1 MQQKYT
7 NGQINQCCLAYENGT
22 PATIICAQF
31 NIPRSTF
38 YAWIKHRENALNQ
51 KQSQLSLRNFE
62 ILKRRISRLETIIEI
77 LQSIDCN
84 ANSPLEVKLCT
95 LEKLYG
101 KYSVHIICEALQVA
115 RGTFY
120 NHILRNKRE
129 NTWYAKRK
137 EDLRIKIQQIYDDS
151 RQIYGAGKITAVLKD
166 NGESVSEHMVRLL
179 MRDMGLISIRDG
191 AKDFYDKEKMR
202 HKNYLN
208 QQFNVSRPNE
218 VWVSDVTYF
227 RLHEKNYYI
236 CVVLDL
242 YARRIVAYNIG
253 KNNSTH
259 LVRSTVKIAYETRQ
273 PTLPLLFHSD
283 RGGPYRS
290 KTMYDYLQKIN
301 VKQSFSRAYVPYD
314 NSVVESFFSSLKR
327 EELYRT
333 KYRSENEFRTAVDN
347 YITFYNLK
355 RPHAKNQYKT
365 PETKEIEYFRKQA
378 ESNETNNK
386 K

>member
-7 NGQINQCCLAYENGT
+7 EEQINQCCLAYENGT
-22 PATIICAQF
+22 PATTICAQF

-38 YAWIKHRENALNQ
+38 YAWIKRRENALNQ
-51 KQSQLSLRNFE
+51 KQLQISPKNFS
-62 ILKRRISRLETIIEI
+62 ILKCRVSRLETIIEI

-84 ANSPLEVKLCT
+84 ANSPLDIKLSA

-101 KYSVHIICEALQVA
+101 KYSVHVICDALKVA

-120 NHILRNKRE
+120 NHIFRNKRE

-151 RQIYGAGKITAVLKD
+151 RQIYGAGKITAILKA
-166 NGESVSEHMVRLL
+166 NGESVSENMVRLL

-191 AKDFYDKEKMR
+191 AKDLYDKEKVR
-202 HKNYLN
+202 PKNYLN
-208 QQFNVSRPNE
+208 QQFQVSRPNE

-242 YARRIVAYNIG
+242 YARRIVSYNIG

-259 LVRSTVKIAYETRQ
+259 LVRSTFKIAYETRN
-273 PTLPLLFHSD
+273 PDLPLMFHSD

-290 KTMYDYLQKIN
+290 KTMCDYLQKLDI
-301 VKQSFSRAYVPYD
+301 KQSFSRAHVPYD
-314 NSVVESFFSSLKR
+314 NSVVESFFASLKR

-347 YITFYNLK
+347 YITFYNFK

-365 PETKEIEYFRKQA
+365 PETKELEFFKKQA
-378 ESNETNNK
+378 ELHEPNNK